1 MKGDLEFM
9 GKNGRKSSNLQLSKI
24 VIPRKLMQQIY
35 EEVFTSQAYFT
46 EGQETK
52 TSRTVMKNKHK

>member
-1 MKGDLEFM
+1 
-9 GKNGRKSSNLQLSKI
+9 
-24 VIPRKLMQQIY
+24 MQQIY

>member
-1 MKGDLEFM
+1 
-9 GKNGRKSSNLQLSKI
+9 
-24 VIPRKLMQQIY
+24 MQQIY

-46 EGQETK
+46 EEQETK